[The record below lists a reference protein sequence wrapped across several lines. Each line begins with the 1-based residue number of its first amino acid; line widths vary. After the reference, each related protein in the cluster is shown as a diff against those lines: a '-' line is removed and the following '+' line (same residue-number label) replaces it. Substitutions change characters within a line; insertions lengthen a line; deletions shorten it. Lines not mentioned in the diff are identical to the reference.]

1 MNEKSA
7 SEDAVADAVVDACID
22 AGGDMARSSLI
33 SLLYYLLLALA
44 LFCGAGSA
52 HADGCTATMSDV
64 NFGNVS
70 PLTSTDVVVS
80 ATGTV
85 NCSWSLISP
94 TPPYLVLFP
103 NVTVCVNIGLGAG
116 SASAAP
122 RTLSN
127 GGARLEYNLYRDASL
142 TPAAIAGA
150 TTLPSASI
158 PILSVLNVPNL
169 LLGGSI
175 SQTFTVWGKIPAG
188 AALAAVP
195 TVGNT
200 DTDYSASFAGHASI
214 SYAYYNL
221 VQPACTSGQTSSF
234 AFTARARVVN
244 DCRINAAPLSFGS
257 AGALSSAVRASSA
270 LSVQCVNNN
279 AYQIVLNGGATAANV
294 GARAMKSAA
303 GATLGYR
310 ISASL
315 DGPLWG
321 DGTLGTGV
329 VSGVGTGAA
338 VSVPVYGMV
347 PAQTTPAPGDYRD
360 TVTATVVF

>member
-1 MNEKSA
+1 MKIKSPH
-7 SEDAVADAVVDACID
+7 ACNR
-22 AGGDMARSSLI
+22 ARNPLV
-33 SLLYYLLLALA
+33 SLLYAALLALV

-52 HADGCTATMSDV
+52 RADGCSVTMSDI

-70 PLTSTDVVVS
+70 PLTSADVVVS

-85 NCSWSLISP
+85 NCGWSLLSP
-94 TPPYLVLFP
+94 TPPYLMLFP

-116 SASAAP
+116 SATAAP

-127 GGARLEYNLYRDASL
+127 GSAKLEYNLYRDATL
-142 TPAAIAGA
+142 TPAAIAGS

-158 PILSVLNVPNL
+158 PILSVLSVPNL

-175 SQTFTVWGKIPAG
+175 SQNFTVWGKIPAG

-195 TVGNT
+195 TVGNA
-200 DTDYSASFAGHASI
+200 DTDYTSSFAGQASI

-221 VQPACTSGQTSSF
+221 VQPDCSTGQTAGF

-244 DCRINAAPLSFGS
+244 DCKINAAPLSFGTV
-257 AGALSSAVRASSA
+257 GALTSAVRANSA

-279 AYQIVLNGGATAANV
+279 AYQIVLNGGTTAANV

-303 GATLGYR
+303 GGLVNYR
-310 ISASL
+310 LSSTL

-321 DGTLGTGV
+321 DGTLGTSV
-329 VSGVGTGAA
+329 VSGVGTGAT
-338 VSVPVYGMV
+338 VSVPMYGMA
-347 PAQTTPAPGDYRD
+347 PAQATPAPGDYRD